1 MRRERRLSFSL
12 SCRLHA
18 KRGIR
23 SRARA
28 RAHSAHSDTRPE
40 TMAHTSA
47 CMASQ
52 TIYVHVHVNAVPT
65 DRFRFSFNAVRVFS
79 HFVHRILYLHLRARG
94 GGGGSQSAC
103 PQYAYL
109 ARRTVRV
116 RCTVHACGCKSGCI
130 HMVGSALTWH
140 QNKTTPPNLH
150 FRGRQCTDF
159 VVTAYTSRVG
169 MTTPWASRLAC
180 ASSSKARSDL
190 AAVTAAK
197 KSLAVSV
204 YHFAN
209 TRVRQNVAGPC
220 VLVWM
225 RSQSS

>member
-116 RCTVHACGCKSGCI
+116 RCTVR
-130 HMVGSALTWH
+130 
-140 QNKTTPPNLH
+140 NPPKR
-150 FRGRQCTDF
+150 F
-159 VVTAYTSRVG
+159 
-169 MTTPWASRLAC
+169 
-180 ASSSKARSDL
+180 
-190 AAVTAAK
+190 
-197 KSLAVSV
+197 
-204 YHFAN
+204 
-209 TRVRQNVAGPC
+209 AGPGGPDR
-220 VLVWM
+220 
-225 RSQSS
+225 RSHTHTHTHTHIHTHTHTHTHSRPHRTTNMHD

>member
-1 MRRERRLSFSL
+1 MRFVSSRILSIEYCICICERVAAGEEVSL
-12 SCRLHA
+12 
-18 KRGIR
+18 
-23 SRARA
+23 
-28 RAHSAHSDTRPE
+28 RAHSTHTLHGAPYAYVARCAILQNASPVRAARTG
-40 TMAHTSA
+40 AHTHIHTHTHTYTHTHTHTHTPGRTGQRI
-47 CMASQ
+47 CM
-52 TIYVHVHVNAVPT
+52 IEC
-65 DRFRFSFNAVRVFS
+65 F
-79 HFVHRILYLHLRARG
+79 G
-94 GGGGSQSAC
+94 GF
-103 PQYAYL
+103 
-109 ARRTVRV
+109 
-116 RCTVHACGCKSGCI
+116 ACGCKSGCI